1 MIIDYTI
8 DALIDNIKI
17 ISSVPS
23 SQNLFSKDKFV
34 KLANNQLFSKMVPY
48 IMSFRSDYFLT
59 EKEMKLSSLEDGTF
73 KLPID
78 SIGLKLK
85 DIYIKNI
92 KTPLPYLSINEI
104 KHTNRKGYYIRG
116 NEVVIN
122 RYQDIN
128 SDYTLKV
135 AYYRRPNY
143 LVSSSV
149 CGKVLSIIEGS
160 NQLVLNLFP
169 NYEVG
174 TKLCCISSE
183 PGFDIK
189 YSDTSLLAIDGFT
202 ITLED
207 ISKIKIGDWICLDN
221 TSPIPQIPVETMPLF
236 EQMIVIKIMEA
247 MNDRHGLE
255 NAKADYQDMEKQVRM
270 TLFPR
275 VDDSYKKVL
284 PNYSRSF

>member
-23 SQNLFSKDKFV
+23 SQNLFSKDKFI

-85 DIYIKNI
+85 DIYIQDV
-92 KTPLPYLSINEI
+92 KTPLPYLSISEI
-104 KHTNRKGYYIRG
+104 KHTNRKGYYIKG

-128 SDYTLKV
+128 SDYTLKIS
-135 AYYRRPNY
+135 YYRRPNY

-149 CGKVLSIIEGS
+149 CGKVQSIIPGS

-169 NYEVG
+169 NYSVG

-189 YSDTSLLAIDGFT
+189 YTDTSLLAIDGFT

-207 ISKIKIGDWICLDN
+207 ISKIQVGDWVCLDN

-255 NAKADYQDMEKQVRM
+255 NAKADFQDMEKQVRM